1 MAYDLLL
8 SRIASCLERGGLS
21 ETAACEA
28 AGVGVNTIRHIRKRG
43 HSPKIENLRKLALAL
58 GVPAAYFLEAA
69 AVGAEGDIQG
79 QVTNLQAIF
88 VKGAVQ
94 AGHWTEATEWPPM
107 DWYPVFTPSNIRY
120 PSTEKFGLVVKGD
133 SMNKVYPAGSIVIA
147 VKFSDIACQ
156 PKPGQ
161 RVVVIR
167 RSLHGFE
174 ATVKKFDVDAS
185 GRIILWP
192 ESYSP
197 EYQQPLIIESKSL
210 HDDNASSACAPDVS
224 IEALV
229 IGSYRNE
236 EL

>member
-1 MAYDLLL
+1 MAYELLI
-8 SRIASCLERGGLS
+8 SRIAKCLDQAGLS

-43 HSPKIENLRKLALAL
+43 HSPKIENLRKLALTL
-58 GVPAAYFLEAA
+58 GVPATYFLEAA
-69 AVGAEGDIQG
+69 AVGDEGDITG
-79 QVTNLQAIF
+79 QLTNLQTIF

-94 AGHWTEATEWPPM
+94 AGVWTEAVEWPPI
-107 DWYPVFTPSNIRY
+107 DWFPVYTPVNIKYPEA
-120 PSTEKFGLVVKGD
+120 EKFGLVVRGD
-133 SMNKVYPAGSIVIA
+133 SMNKVYPDGSIVIA
-147 VKFSDIACQ
+147 VRFSDIASM

-161 RVVVIR
+161 RVVVVQ
-167 RSLHGFE
+167 RSVNGFE
-174 ATVKKFDVDAS
+174 ATVKRFDTDPS
-185 GRIILWP
+185 GRVILWP

-197 EYQQPLIIESKSL
+197 EYQQPLII
-210 HDDNASSACAPDVS
+210 DRPAATFDGAPSACAPDIS